1 MDRMTEPRDK
11 QQQVAGGAETPS
23 SAIIDEPPPIIDRDC
38 QKCISYLT
46 GALDRMGSRPRYLLR
61 ALGVISHDDGE
72 ASKLYEHAE
81 DGRGILIRLEKN
93 KQAAVDGLVGH
104 VQGGDSDRVSIEQK
118 TASSDDNTKL
128 QQSTIDGN
136 ETTLGRRLT
145 KAATLFADGI
155 RHSAEDI
162 LNNDGGIVPST
173 DGGVLTTSPAVESSQ
188 SDDRVLDIQQ
198 NSKGVT
204 TIAVEC
210 QTCGV
215 ETRAEAGARAFV
227 RGPVP
232 LSIILCSNRLTS
244 QREVEE
250 VLVHELVHVY
260 GKMIP
265 SFSILDLIL
274 NSLTNILYVGD
285 RCAFS

>member
-1 MDRMTEPRDK
+1 MDRTTEPMDK
-11 QQQVAGGAETPS
+11 QQQVGGAETTPS

-46 GALDRMGSRPRYLLR
+46 GALNRTGSRPRYLLR

-118 TASSDDNTKL
+118 SASSDDNTNL
-128 QQSTIDGN
+128 QQSTIIDGN
-136 ETTLGRRLT
+136 ETALGRRLT

-162 LNNDGGIVPST
+162 LHNDGGIVPST
-173 DGGVLTTSPAVESSQ
+173 DGVLTTSPAVESTQ
-188 SDDRVLDIQQ
+188 SAADQVIDIQ

-265 SFSILDLIL
+265 SFSILDFIL
-274 NSLTNILYVGD
+274 NSLTNI
-285 RCAFS
+285 

>member
-1 MDRMTEPRDK
+1 MDRTTEPMDK
-11 QQQVAGGAETPS
+11 QQQVGGAETTPS

-46 GALDRMGSRPRYLLR
+46 GALNRTGSRPRYLLR

-118 TASSDDNTKL
+118 SASSDDNTNL
-128 QQSTIDGN
+128 QQSTIIDGN
-136 ETTLGRRLT
+136 ETALGRRLT

-155 RHSAEDI
+155 R
-162 LNNDGGIVPST
+162 GVPSST
-173 DGGVLTTSPAVESSQ
+173 DGVLTTSPAVESSSQ

-265 SFSILDLIL
+265 SFSILDFIL
-274 NSLTNILYVGD
+274 NSLTNI
-285 RCAFS
+285 